1 VQTKIELLRNLSH
14 GLAKDMGTKSREFFE
29 LILPPAD
36 VFEDGSDL
44 VIMVDMPGFEK
55 EQIRTRLNETAFTVT
70 AKRERAERDGISYSE
85 QRPLRVSK
93 RIALPV
99 KVETEDTEVKAKYE
113 NGILTVRLPI
123 KGVGRIRVE

>member
-1 VQTKIELLRNLSH
+1 MLRNLSH
-14 GLAKDMGTKSREFFE
+14 GLARDTGTKSREFFE

-44 VIMVDMPGFEK
+44 VIVVDMPGFEK
-55 EQIRTRLNETAFTVT
+55 EQIRTRLNETAFIVT
-70 AKRERAERDGISYSE
+70 AKRERVERDGISYSE

-99 KVETEDTEVKAKYE
+99 KVETQDDEVSAKYE

>member
-1 VQTKIELLRNLSH
+1 MQTKIELLRNLSH

-93 RIALPV
+93 WIALPV